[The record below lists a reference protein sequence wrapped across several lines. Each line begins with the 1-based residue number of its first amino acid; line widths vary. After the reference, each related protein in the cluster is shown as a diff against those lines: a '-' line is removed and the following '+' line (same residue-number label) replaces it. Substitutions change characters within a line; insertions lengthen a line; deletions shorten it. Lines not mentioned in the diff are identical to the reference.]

1 MSIALI
7 VAIIADPVV
16 GAVEDLVGGEGVV
29 AEHARPPRRP
39 LPLARRLVPRL
50 VRIPSPICVQG

>member
-1 MSIALI
+1 MP
-7 VAIIADPVV
+7 VAVAVAIADPVV

-50 VRIPSPICVQG
+50 VRVTSPICVQG